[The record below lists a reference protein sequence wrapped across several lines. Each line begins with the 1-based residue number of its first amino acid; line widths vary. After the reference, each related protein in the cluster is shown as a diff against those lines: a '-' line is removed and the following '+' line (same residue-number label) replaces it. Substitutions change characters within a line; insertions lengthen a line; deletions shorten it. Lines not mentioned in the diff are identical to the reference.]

1 MQEFDVDAFIT
12 ELERLGLKLTA
23 TRLLDGTY
31 RVNRWGMPDVTHAQ
45 QIEDLWA
52 KHIADDKARMIL
64 LGTHVARRSSNRRP
78 NVNQLLL
85 ERTPLALEDDARQ
98 FSIRTFRKGRT
109 ANPGREGEAWLRP
122 IGHQ

>member
-1 MQEFDVDAFIT
+1 MPEFDIDAFIA

-31 RVNRWGMPDVTHAQ
+31 RVNRWRMPDAISNAQ

-64 LGTHVARRSSNRRP
+64 LSTHVARRSSNRRP

-98 FSIRTFRKGRT
+98 FSIPTFRKGRT

-122 IGHQ
+122 